1 MITIDKLRTQR
12 EKMGVSYQW
21 IADETEKIGC
31 AVSITTIKRVFSAE
45 SSDDMFKR
53 SSLNAIAKALDIYE
67 DDEELE
73 KLRQLLSEKE
83 KRISELEKKIIDTAE
98 YTEGRLNY
106 LKETDK
112 SKYDFILK
120 QEKKIIH
127 KDRIILCLSIVIAL
141 CLLTDIIALAYDAM
155 NPGTGYLRAG
165 LFSPALVAFMCVIVS
180 GIVILVLLIDR
191 WIRGKKEDRND
202 M

>member
-31 AVSITTIKRVFSAE
+31 AVSITTIKRVFSSGA
-45 SSDDMFKR
+45 SDDMFKR

-67 DDEELE
+67 DDEEIEQLKSIIRQKE
-73 KLRQLLSEKE
+73 KIIEELK
-83 KRISELEKKIIDTAE
+83 KRISE
-98 YTEGRLNY
+98 TEENTEVRLNFM
-106 LKETDK
+106 KETDK
-112 SKYDFILK
+112 NKHEFIVT
-120 QEKKIIH
+120 QEKKITH
-127 KDRIILCLSIVIAL
+127 KDRIILCLSLVIAL

-165 LFSPALVAFMCVIVS
+165 LFSPALVAFVCVIVS

-191 WIRGKKEDRND
+191 WIRGKKK
-202 M
+202 

>member
-12 EKMGVSYQW
+12 EKLGVSYQW

-31 AVSITTIKRVFSAE
+31 AVSITTIKRVFSAG

-67 DDEELE
+67 DDEEIEQL
-73 KLRQLLSEKE
+73 KSIIRQKE
-83 KRISELEKKIIDTAE
+83 RIIEELKKKISE
-98 YTEGRLNY
+98 TEENTEVRLNFM
-106 LKETDK
+106 KETDK
-112 SKYDFILK
+112 NKHEFIVT
-120 QEKKIIH
+120 QEKKITH
-127 KDRIILCLSIVIAL
+127 KDRIILCLSLVIAL

-165 LFSPALVAFMCVIVS
+165 LFSPALVAFICVIVS

-191 WIRGKKEDRND
+191 WIRGKKK
-202 M
+202 

>member
-31 AVSITTIKRVFSAE
+31 AVSITTIKRVFSAGA
-45 SSDDMFKR
+45 SDAMFKR

-67 DDEELE
+67 DDEEIEQL
-73 KLRQLLSEKE
+73 KSIIRQKENIIEELKKKLSE
-83 KRISELEKKIIDTAE
+83 
-98 YTEGRLNY
+98 TEENTEVRLNFM
-106 LKETDK
+106 KETDK
-112 SKYDFILK
+112 NKHEFIVT
-120 QEKKIIH
+120 QEKKITH
-127 KDRIILCLSIVIAL
+127 KDRIILCLSLVIAL

-165 LFSPALVAFMCVIVS
+165 FFSPALVAFVCVIVS

-191 WIRGKKEDRND
+191 WIRGKKK
-202 M
+202 

>member
-12 EKMGVSYQW
+12 EKLGVSYQW

-31 AVSITTIKRVFSAE
+31 AVSITTIKRVFSSGA
-45 SSDDMFKR
+45 SDEMFKR

-83 KRISELEKKIIDTAE
+83 KRITELEKKIMDTAE

-106 LKETDK
+106 LTDK

-127 KDRIILCLSIVIAL
+127 KDRIILCLSLVIAL
-141 CLLTDIIALAYDAM
+141 CLLTDIIALAYDVM

-165 LFSPALVAFMCVIVS
+165 LFSPALVAFICVIVS

-191 WIRGKKEDRND
+191 WIRGKKK
-202 M
+202 